1 MSGFIAWL
9 EQLNEADNK
18 TRAVLRRSL
27 AFDPG
32 QHIPAFSYVEPFLK
46 GEESGWRR
54 DMHYLVAALWAAHWR
69 EGQPST
75 KIKLAVVVGLHD
87 KERRD
92 KLSAKERSKPTST
105 EKRFIT
111 LLDADEDQLPHRLR
125 QMVALLGE
133 QPIDFDALLYD
144 LLRWKNLDDKRPQIT
159 WARDFYRT
167 LAPASQIQPDTATE
181 TAE

>member
-1 MSGFIAWL
+1 MSGLIAWL
-9 EQLNEADNK
+9 EQLNESDSK
-18 TRAVLRRSL
+18 VRAVLRRSL

-32 QHIPAFSYVEPFLK
+32 QHIPAFPYVEPFLK

-54 DMHYLVAALWAAHWR
+54 EVHYLVAGLWASHWR
-69 EGQPST
+69 EDQPQT
-75 KIKLAVVVGLHD
+75 KIKLAVAVGLQD

-92 KLSAKERSKPTST
+92 KMSAKERSKPTST

-125 QMVALLGE
+125 QMTALLNE
-133 QPIDFDALLYD
+133 QPIDFERLLSD
-144 LLRWKNLDDKRPQIT
+144 LLGWHRDDKRTQNA

-167 LAPASQIQPDTATE
+167 LNPASQIQPDTEME